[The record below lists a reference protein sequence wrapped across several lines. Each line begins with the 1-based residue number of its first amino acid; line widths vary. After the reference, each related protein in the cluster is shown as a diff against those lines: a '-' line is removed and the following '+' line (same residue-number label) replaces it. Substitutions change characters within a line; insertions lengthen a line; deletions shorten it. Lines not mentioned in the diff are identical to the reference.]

1 MGDPEDLMTTP
12 GRPNDTDDENQAR
25 LVMEQQREEAQRRH
39 AQLPQSDREHL
50 RKLHWMRCAK
60 CGEQL
65 TEVQFRDVKV
75 DKCFACG
82 GVYLDDGELEQL
94 TGKPGWFESMLRF
107 FRS

>member
-1 MGDPEDLMTTP
+1 MSISRG
-12 GRPNDTDDENQAR
+12 PNETDAEYQAR
-25 LVMEQQREEAQRRH
+25 LIMEKQREEAQRRH
-39 AQLPQSDREHL
+39 AQLPQSDRDRL
-50 RKLHWMRCAK
+50 KKLHWMRCAK
-60 CGEQL
+60 CGEEL

-107 FRS
+107 FRN